1 MARGGF
7 LLKLLVPLATCL
19 LCMILFEIAGRYLI
33 EPDAT
38 AYGTLFGRRL
48 PPFAIIPRE
57 SPPPTDREAWFDDLV
72 VDGRRITRGDL
83 GGYQRFDPVLGFT
96 NEIDRRSVN
105 GWWQSN
111 NVGARLRRPLTREVA
126 EGVTRALV
134 LGDSFAHGSRVR
146 QEDAWPNILDARD
159 DHLEVVN
166 LGVDG
171 YGMGQAYLL
180 YRRMRERL
188 EHQLVVLMFVPKADL
203 WRDINTLRELHHDWQ
218 LYQVLPRF
226 VLENDELRFIPPLY
240 DNPNDLSQQN
250 RPQVS
255 EKLRI
260 HLHKYDRF
268 YFSAVHDDR
277 WPIRYSIILKLGAQV
292 YYSFWKQRLIASL
305 FDVDAEA
312 VGVSKRIFAQMAD
325 DVVRRGQR
333 LLIVILPTHHDL
345 RRMRNRPAFIDSWDA
360 MVRAV
365 CPERVR
371 CLDLRP
377 ELIRIPDRELDRG
390 LDHTHYGPRANHHI
404 ARLIEPLL
412 VEMADADLVVSGNA
426 GRASPARASHP
437 PAAPRHVQQARPGG
451 ELPAPRT
458 EPPAP
463 RLRARA
469 L

>member
-1 MARGGF
+1 
-7 LLKLLVPLATCL
+7 
-19 LCMILFEIAGRYLI
+19 
-33 EPDAT
+33 
-38 AYGTLFGRRL
+38 
-48 PPFAIIPRE
+48 
-57 SPPPTDREAWFDDLV
+57 
-72 VDGRRITRGDL
+72 
-83 GGYQRFDPVLGFT
+83 
-96 NEIDRRSVN
+96 
-105 GWWQSN
+105 
-111 NVGARLRRPLTREVA
+111 
-126 EGVTRALV
+126 
-134 LGDSFAHGSRVR
+134 
-146 QEDAWPNILDARD
+146 
-159 DHLEVVN
+159 
-166 LGVDG
+166 
-171 YGMGQAYLL
+171 
-180 YRRMRERL
+180 
-188 EHQLVVLMFVPKADL
+188 
-203 WRDINTLRELHHDWQ
+203 
-218 LYQVLPRF
+218 
-226 VLENDELRFIPPLY
+226 
-240 DNPNDLSQQN
+240 
-250 RPQVS
+250 
-255 EKLRI
+255 
-260 HLHKYDRF
+260 
-268 YFSAVHDDR
+268 
-277 WPIRYSIILKLGAQV
+277 V

-412 VEMADADLVVSGNA
+412 VEMADADLVVSGNG
-426 GRASPARASHP
+426 GRASPARAGHP
-437 PAAPRHVQQARPGG
+437 PAAPRHVGQLARPGG